1 MESWG
6 QQKVIR
12 YEYSKY
18 GAFAFIESFG
28 IFKSGIH
35 NGMTFDY
42 LSSKLLFGSFC
53 NNRRRL
59 FIYYYIG
66 IYFISIFG
74 YIIPVIIAYWRGAV
88 GHDDHEGNRVDQ
100 PTLESP
106 KSAIESSRKF
116 RREPKSRARDA
127 DFGLA
132 RAFESGTKIL
142 VSISSP
148 PCKTQKK
155 IGNGRIPIFIWQ
167 N

>member
-74 YIIPVIIAYWRGAV
+74 YILY
-88 GHDDHEGNRVDQ
+88 Q
-100 PTLESP
+100 
-106 KSAIESSRKF
+106 
-116 RREPKSRARDA
+116 
-127 DFGLA
+127 
-132 RAFESGTKIL
+132 
-142 VSISSP
+142 
-148 PCKTQKK
+148 
-155 IGNGRIPIFIWQ
+155 
-167 N
+167 